1 MPSASERV
9 STISSLSVRMVSP
22 APSPGS
28 RPRMN
33 KLPEA
38 NKSRPAEPTTPLK
51 LAIDLGPLLLF
62 FGANAAAG
70 IYVAT
75 GVFMVATF
83 VALGFAWWRYHKLP
97 VMLLVTAAIV
107 LVFGGLT
114 LYLRDDTFIKL
125 KPTIVYLIFA
135 GLLAGGL
142 LMKKPVL
149 ELLCGRCADEEA
161 GRGAS
166 VRRGLQPEGRG
177 LAQAY
182 LALGPVLRRHGD
194 RQRGGEAQFLH
205 RHLGEL
211 QGVRLPA
218 AHLSFCGCA
227 SAPDATLRIGGAGR
241 SNPVKGRNRGSL
253 SPIWSCRQVLLLAE
267 AGHILRHGSAA
278 PI

>member
-1 MPSASERV
+1 
-9 STISSLSVRMVSP
+9 
-22 APSPGS
+22 
-28 RPRMN
+28 MN

-149 ELLCGRCADEEA
+149 ELLFGAAFSLTEEGWRKLTWRWA
-161 GRGAS
+161 LFFVAMAIVNEA
-166 VRRGLQPEGRG
+166 VRRNFSTDIWVSFKAFGFLPLTFLFAVAQVPLMQRCGLGEP
-177 LAQAY
+177 
-182 LALGPVLRRHGD
+182 
-194 RQRGGEAQFLH
+194 GEATSKD
-205 RHLGEL
+205 E
-211 QGVRLPA
+211 
-218 AHLSFCGCA
+218 
-227 SAPDATLRIGGAGR
+227 T
-241 SNPVKGRNRGSL
+241 
-253 SPIWSCRQVLLLAE
+253 E
-267 AGHILRHGSAA
+267 AR
-278 PI
+278 